1 MKEWVNTARMALQ
14 FYTIFPAAKTVDWT
28 SKRAA
33 RTLLWLPVIGL
44 GIAGFLFFFLLVFES
59 IFSSTAVLALCI
71 VLVGIGLTGGLH
83 LDGWMDVSDAYFSRR
98 EKEKKLEILSD
109 PHIGSF
115 AVLSLLFLLSIRWAA
130 IYELLLLE
138 RISWYTIAFI
148 LVMPRM
154 MAGRLLMTEQTA
166 KEKGLA
172 SYFQQGVTSSL
183 KKRYMAQSTL
193 FVVFFL
199 MMAENNIIVLSL
211 LLAMG
216 IFYILYRHF
225 IHKQFGG
232 MTGDTVGAAIEG
244 GETWLWMSSWLLHV
258 FVTG

>member
-14 FYTIFPAAKTVDWT
+14 FFTIFPAAKTVEWT

-33 RTLLWLPVIGL
+33 RTLLWLPLIGL
-44 GIAGFLFFFLLVFES
+44 GIAGLLVLFLLIFEN
-59 IFSSTAVLALCI
+59 IFSSRAVLALFI
-71 VLVGIGLTGGLH
+71 VLTGIGLTGGLH

-98 EKEKKLEILSD
+98 EKEKKLAILSD

-115 AVLSLLFLLSIRWAA
+115 AVLSLFFLLSIRWAS
-130 IYELLLLE
+130 IYELLLQGHT
-138 RISWYTIAFI
+138 SWYMMAFI
-148 LVMPRM
+148 LVLPRLT
-154 MAGRLLMTEQTA
+154 AGWLLMTEQTA
-166 KEKGLA
+166 KKKGLA

-183 KKRYMAQSTL
+183 KKRYTAQSTL

-199 MMAENNIIVLSL
+199 TIAENNIIVLSL
-211 LLAMG
+211 FLAMG
-216 IFYILYRHF
+216 IFYILYRRF
-225 IHKQFGG
+225 IQKQFGG

-244 GETWLWMSSWLLHV
+244 GETWLWMSTWLLHV

>member
-1 MKEWVNTARMALQ
+1 MKEWINTARMALQ
-14 FYTIFPAAKTVDWT
+14 FYTIFPAAEAVEWT

-33 RTLLWLPVIGL
+33 RTLLWLPVIGI
-44 GIAGFLFFFLLVFES
+44 GIAGLLFLFLLMCEDL
-59 IFSSTAVLALCI
+59 FSSTAVLALFV

-98 EKEKKLEILSD
+98 EKEKKLAILSD

-115 AVLSLLFLLSIRWAA
+115 AVLSLLFLLAIRWAS
-130 IYELLLLE
+130 IYELLLPGH
-138 RISWYTIAFI
+138 ISWYMIVFI
-148 LVMPRM
+148 LVLPRVT
-154 MAGRLLMTEQTA
+154 AGWLLMTEQTA
-166 KEKGLA
+166 KEQGLA

-183 KKRYMAQSTL
+183 KKRYMVQNAL
-193 FVVFFL
+193 FVVFFWT
-199 MMAENNIIVLSL
+199 MAENKMVVLSL

-216 IFYILYRHF
+216 MFYVLYRRF
-225 IHKQFGG
+225 IQKHFGG
-232 MTGDTVGAAIEG
+232 TTGDTVGAAIEG